1 MSTKFSKV
9 YACYMWIQWEIWLQK
24 CKMDT
29 KDNAMNMNPKHKWC
43 MKRQIGQKLKNW
55 KIFSFDQSSI
65 DRIPIELDREQWL
78 KIKGFSICQKHIQ
91 SIKILE
97 IWIFE
102 KTAKD
107 YTETPQPK

>member
-1 MSTKFSKV
+1 MHVICEYNERYDYKNARCIQKT
-9 YACYMWIQWEIWLQK
+9 MQWIWILNTNDAW
-24 CKMDT
+24 
-29 KDNAMNMNPKHKWC
+29 KD
-43 MKRQIGQKLKNW
+43 QIGQKLKNR
-55 KIFSFDQSSI
+55 KCFSFDRSSI
-65 DRIPIELDREQWL
+65 DRIPIKLGREQWL
-78 KIKGFSICQKHIQ
+78 KIKGFSIYQKHIR